1 MNLLL
6 RFKIQL
12 LKQQYKTDMNIA
24 FSDFWQYPKAF
35 DPNNNFFIHVI
46 RQLFEGV
53 QVVHPEDADY
63 MIFSS
68 FGNEN
73 GRYNNCKKI
82 FYTGENVRP
91 NFNKC
96 DYSLTFDFDTY
107 GGKNFRLPLWYLYI
121 DWFNVGSYGN
131 PDWLIPESY
140 LYGENIRPNFNR
152 CDYSLTFDFDTY
164 GDRNFRLPLWY
175 LYIDWFNVGSYGNPD
190 WLIPESYLYGGN
202 EFTEREKSKFCS
214 IVYGSPHQS
223 RINAVKNISR
233 NYKQVEVFGKA
244 NPNYN
249 LPDGE
254 NYKMDLISNYKF
266 SLCYENS
273 VTPGYHTEKLLHGK
287 IVGNVPI
294 YYGDKTVSQDFN
306 PDSFINAYGMTD
318 EELVEIIRKID
329 SDNELYIEIRKQN
342 LFREKINLNEIY
354 NIFQTILS

>member
-12 LKQQYKTDMNIA
+12 LKQQYRTDMNIA

-46 RQLFEGV
+46 RELFENV
-53 QVVHPEDADY
+53 QSVHPEDADV
-63 MIFSS
+63 MIFSG

-73 GRYNNCKKI
+73 GRYKDCKKI

-91 NFNKC
+91 NFNRC
-96 DYSLTFDFDTY
+96 DYSLTFDFDDY

-140 LYGENIRPNFNR
+140 LYE
-152 CDYSLTFDFDTY
+152 
-164 GDRNFRLPLWY
+164 
-175 LYIDWFNVGSYGNPD
+175 
-190 WLIPESYLYGGN
+190 EN
-202 EFTEREKSKFCS
+202 EFTRKEKNKFCS

-287 IVGNVPI
+287 IAGNIPI
-294 YYGDKTVSQDFN
+294 YYGDKTISEDFN
-306 PDSFINAYGMTD
+306 PDSFINTCGMSD
-318 EELVEIIRKID
+318 EELVETIREID

-342 LFREKINLNEIY
+342 LFRKKINLNEIY
-354 NIFQTILS
+354 SIFQTILS